1 MVDNIFQYFEKA
13 PGTRISLQVLHSEPW
28 YPLWILQKFYVLKF
42 WSNVLKVFFVVFK
55 DCQTLLT
62 CVTALLLLSAAAL
75 FLVPGLIVAESGR
88 GRVIQLWRKMLKFE
102 SLCQL
107 SYFSPEKRDMS
118 IRTMAGEKLQGN
130 IEWLLFR
137 QYFAFVSIISLASPS
152 PIFEL

>member
-1 MVDNIFQYFEKA
+1 MFKKFF
-13 PGTRISLQVLHSEPW
+13 
-28 YPLWILQKFYVLKF
+28 LWFSKIA
-42 WSNVLKVFFVVFK
+42 K
-55 DCQTLLT
+55 DWLT
-62 CVTALLLLSAAAL
+62 CVTAPLLLTAAAL

-130 IEWLLFR
+130 IE
-137 QYFAFVSIISLASPS
+137 
-152 PIFEL
+152 

>member
-1 MVDNIFQYFEKA
+1 MV
-13 PGTRISLQVLHSEPW
+13 P
-28 YPLWILQKFYVLKF
+28 PLNSSKILYTKILIQCFKT
-42 WSNVLKVFFVVFK
+42 FFVVFK

-130 IEWLLFR
+130 IE
-137 QYFAFVSIISLASPS
+137 
-152 PIFEL
+152 

>member
-1 MVDNIFQYFEKA
+1 M
-13 PGTRISLQVLHSEPW
+13 
-28 YPLWILQKFYVLKF
+28 
-42 WSNVLKVFFVVFK
+42 VFK

-130 IEWLLFR
+130 IESLLR
-137 QYFAFVSIISLASPS
+137 QYFAFVLIISAARAYWLQKQPNKS
-152 PIFEL
+152 